1 VTIVRGAAATDLD
14 AVAALEAR
22 VFADAAW
29 SPRSVEEEFAGLGAS
44 RRIVVAVDDGPDDDR
59 VDGPVEGLVV
69 GHAVLLA
76 AGDTGD
82 LTRVAV
88 DRARRRL
95 GIGSRL
101 IDSLV
106 AEARAI
112 GLNAMLLEVADTN
125 TAAIALYE
133 RHAFEPIGRRRA
145 YYADGSDALVM
156 RKPLDGS
163 ESA

>member
-1 VTIVRGAAATDLD
+1 MTTVRAAAATDLD

-29 SPRSVEEEFAGLGAS
+29 SPRSVEEEFAGLGDT
-44 RRIVVAVDDGPDDDR
+44 RRIVVAVDDTSG
-59 VDGPVEGLVV
+59 DGAVV

-106 AEARAI
+106 AESRVI
-112 GLNAMLLEVADTN
+112 GLDAILLEVADTN

-133 RHAFEPIGRRRA
+133 RHAFEPIDRRRA
-145 YYADGSDALVM
+145 YYPDGSDALVM
-156 RKPLDGS
+156 RKPLHGS
-163 ESA
+163 GTP